1 MIAAP
6 QAGADGAGAIGKT
19 SARILVAEDVYMNQI
34 VVEAL
39 LKSAGHHVTLV
50 ANGAEAVEAVQARG
64 YGPLPTGMAEPAMD
78 GTPPAGPPPGPAAG
92 PRAAPGVP
100 PPPEAV

>member
-50 ANGAEAVEAVQARG
+50 ANGAEAVEAVQGRDYALVLMALEMPVMDGISAAPALRG
-64 YGPLPTGMAEPAMD
+64 LGDAVPAMPLLPLPAN
-78 GTPPAGPPPGPAAG
+78 
-92 PRAAPGVP
+92 
-100 PPPEAV
+100 